1 VTIAVFE
8 ALNPENTIGIIR
20 VYVGDNVVE
29 PDPYKFF
36 TVAMID
42 GNVAT
47 LKGLIECG
55 INWADVKAM
64 GAVLKHLGVAKMTW
78 THNGKQT
85 IYRIK

>member
-1 VTIAVFE
+1 MTTAVFE

-29 PDPYKFF
+29 PSPYKFF
-36 TVAMID
+36 TVAVID

-47 LKGLIECG
+47 LKGLIGCG
-55 INWADVKAM
+55 INWADVKAV
-64 GAVLKHLGVAKMTW
+64 GAVLKPFGVVKMAW
-78 THNGKQT
+78 MHNGKQT